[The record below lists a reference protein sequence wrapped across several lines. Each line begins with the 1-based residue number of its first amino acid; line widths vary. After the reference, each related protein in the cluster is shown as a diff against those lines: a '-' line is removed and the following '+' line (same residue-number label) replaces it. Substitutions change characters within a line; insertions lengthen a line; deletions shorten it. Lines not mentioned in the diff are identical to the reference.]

1 MHFRRFN
8 LAQRTVLVVGMG
20 IGLYLL
26 GVWLIGVWQGDAGVP
41 SGWVAYAPLTSS
53 GTTPLVLLHPW
64 VRLLIW
70 LALTA
75 VWVLTSVAI
84 MSSRRATPLP
94 VESDGLTADG

>member
-8 LAQRTVLVVGMG
+8 LAQRTVLVVGVG

-26 GVWLIGVWQGDAGVP
+26 GVWLIGVWQGDGVGP
-41 SGWVAYAPLTSS
+41 SGWVGYAPLTSS
-53 GTTPLVLLHPW
+53 GPTPLVVLHPW

-75 VWVLTSVAI
+75 VWVLTSLAI
-84 MSSRRATPLP
+84 MSSRRATPP
-94 VESDGLTADG
+94 SVEPGELAADS